1 MGLRFSATPEDFG
14 LPLEEDVVVEDLFE
28 TVVYDYSEGC
38 DIFVDT
44 FLAIATDL
52 VPVDTG
58 NLMSSLDASTDGTEV
73 TAETDCEY
81 AEYVEYGTWKMAAQP
96 YFLPALEEALAAA
109 FDVWVEAREEQY
121 MEVAERLLEEWEEMQ
136 EEEEEEDDDSEGS
149 FIGNLLGMFFLAI
162 ILFAINTFFDAINP
176 LDSSSHHG
184 DIDGVD
190 GGFIGNIESMIEIT

>member
-14 LPLEEDVVVEDLFE
+14 LPLEEDVVVKDLFE

-162 ILFAINTFFDAINP
+162 VLFAINTFFDAINP
-176 LDSSSHHG
+176 LDSSSH
-184 DIDGVD
+184 GVD

>member
-14 LPLEEDVVVEDLFE
+14 LPLEEDVVVKDLFE

-121 MEVAERLLEEWEEMQ
+121 MEVAEILLEEWEEMQ
-136 EEEEEEDDDSEGS
+136 EEEEEDSDDEGS

-184 DIDGVD
+184 NID

>member
-28 TVVYDYSEGC
+28 TVVYYYSEGC

-136 EEEEEEDDDSEGS
+136 EEEEDSKGS

-176 LDSSSHHG
+176 LDTSSHG
-184 DIDGVD
+184 DSDGVD

>member
-1 MGLRFSATPEDFG
+1 MGLRFSATPKDFG
-14 LPLEEDVVVEDLFE
+14 LPLKEDIVVKDLSE

-58 NLMSSLDASTDGTEV
+58 HLMSSLDASTNRTRV

-109 FDVWVEAREEQY
+109 FDAWVEAREEQY
-121 MEVAERLLEEWEEMQ
+121 MEVAEILLEEWIEMQ
-136 EEEEEEDDDSEGS
+136 EEEEEDSDDEGS
-149 FIGNLLGMFFLAI
+149 FMGNLLGMLFLII
-162 ILFAINTFFDAINP
+162 ILLLINLFFGAINP
-176 LDSSSHHG
+176 LDGSSH
-184 DIDGVD
+184 GVD

>member
-121 MEVAERLLEEWEEMQ
+121 MEVAEILLEEWEEMQ
-136 EEEEEEDDDSEGS
+136 EEEEEEDDDSKGS

-176 LDSSSHHG
+176 LDNSSHG
-184 DIDGVD
+184 NIDGVD

>member
-14 LPLEEDVVVEDLFE
+14 LPLEEEVVVEDLFE

-58 NLMSSLDASTDGTEV
+58 NLMSSLDASTDGTAV
-73 TAETDCEY
+73 TAKTDCEY

-121 MEVAERLLEEWEEMQ
+121 MEIAEILLEEWKEMQ

-176 LDSSSHHG
+176 LDSPSHG
-184 DIDGVD
+184 NID

>member
-58 NLMSSLDASTDGTEV
+58 NLMSSLDASTNGTAV
-73 TAETDCEY
+73 TAKTDCEY
-81 AEYVEYGTWKMAAQP
+81 AEYVENQQAMW
-96 YFLPALEEALAAA
+96 
-109 FDVWVEAREEQY
+109 
-121 MEVAERLLEEWEEMQ
+121 Q
-136 EEEEEEDDDSEGS
+136 EIVKS
-149 FIGNLLGMFFLAI
+149 A
-162 ILFAINTFFDAINP
+162 
-176 LDSSSHHG
+176 
-184 DIDGVD
+184 
-190 GGFIGNIESMIEIT
+190 NITMD

>member
-14 LPLEEDVVVEDLFE
+14 LPLEEDVVVKDLFE

-136 EEEEEEDDDSEGS
+136 EEEEEDDDSEGS

-162 ILFAINTFFDAINP
+162 VLFAINTFFDAINP
-176 LDSSSHHG
+176 LDSSSH
-184 DIDGVD
+184 GVD

>member
-14 LPLEEDVVVEDLFE
+14 LPLEEDVVVGDLFE

-109 FDVWVEAREEQY
+109 FDVWVEAREEQH
-121 MEVAERLLEEWEEMQ
+121 MEVVEILLEEWEEMQ
-136 EEEEEEDDDSEGS
+136 EEEKEDGDSKGS

-162 ILFAINTFFDAINP
+162 ALFAINAFFDAINP
-176 LDSSSHHG
+176 LDSSSHG
-184 DIDGVD
+184 GVD

>member
-14 LPLEEDVVVEDLFE
+14 LPLEEDVVVKDLFE

-58 NLMSSLDASTDGTEV
+58 HLMSSLDASTDGTEV
-73 TAETDCEY
+73 TAKTDCEY

-121 MEVAERLLEEWEEMQ
+121 MEVAEILLEEWEEMQ
-136 EEEEEEDDDSEGS
+136 EEEEEDDDSEGS

-162 ILFAINTFFDAINP
+162 VLFAINTFFDAINP
-176 LDSSSHHG
+176 LDNSSHG
-184 DIDGVD
+184 NID

>member
-14 LPLEEDVVVEDLFE
+14 LPLEEDVVVKDLFE

-121 MEVAERLLEEWEEMQ
+121 MEVAEILLEEWEEMQ
-136 EEEEEEDDDSEGS
+136 EEEEEDSDDEGS

-162 ILFAINTFFDAINP
+162 ILFAINAFFDAINP
-176 LDSSSHHG
+176 LDSSSHG
-184 DIDGVD
+184 SIDSVD

>member
-1 MGLRFSATPEDFG
+1 MGLRFSATPKDFG
-14 LPLEEDVVVEDLFE
+14 LPLEEDVVVKDLFE

-58 NLMSSLDASTDGTEV
+58 HLMSSLDASTDGTRV
-73 TAETDCEY
+73 TAKTDCEY

-109 FDVWVEAREEQY
+109 FDAWAEAREEQY
-121 MEVAERLLEEWEEMQ
+121 MEVAEMLLEEWEAMQ
-136 EEEEEEDDDSEGS
+136 EEEEEDSDDEGS
-149 FIGNLLGMFFLAI
+149 FIGNFLGMLFLAI
-162 ILFAINTFFDAINP
+162 ILFAINLFFDAINP
-176 LDSSSHHG
+176 LDSSSH
-184 DIDGVD
+184 GVD

>member
-14 LPLEEDVVVEDLFE
+14 LPLEEDVVVKDLFE

-81 AEYVEYGTWKMAAQP
+81 AEYGEYGTWKMAAQP

-121 MEVAERLLEEWEEMQ
+121 MEVAEILLEEWKEMQ

-162 ILFAINTFFDAINP
+162 VLFAINTFFDAINP
-176 LDSSSHHG
+176 LDNSSHG
-184 DIDGVD
+184 NID

>member
-1 MGLRFSATPEDFG
+1 MGLRFSATPKDFG
-14 LPLEEDVVVEDLFE
+14 LPLEEDVVVKDLFE

-121 MEVAERLLEEWEEMQ
+121 MEVAEMLLEEWKEMQ

-162 ILFAINTFFDAINP
+162 VLFAINTFFDAINP
-176 LDSSSHHG
+176 LDNSSHG
-184 DIDGVD
+184 NID

>member
-121 MEVAERLLEEWEEMQ
+121 MEVAEILLEEWEEMQ
-136 EEEEEEDDDSEGS
+136 EEEEEEDDDSKGS

-162 ILFAINTFFDAINP
+162 VLFAINTFFDAINP
-176 LDSSSHHG
+176 LDNSSHG
-184 DIDGVD
+184 NID

>member
-14 LPLEEDVVVEDLFE
+14 LPLEEDVVVKDLFE

-121 MEVAERLLEEWEEMQ
+121 MEVAEILLEEWEEMQ
-136 EEEEEEDDDSEGS
+136 EEEEEEDDDSKGS

-162 ILFAINTFFDAINP
+162 VLFAINAFFDAINP
-176 LDSSSHHG
+176 LDNSSHG
-184 DIDGVD
+184 NIDGVD

>member
-14 LPLEEDVVVEDLFE
+14 LPLEEDVVVKDLFE

-58 NLMSSLDASTDGTEV
+58 NLMNSLDASTDGTEV

-121 MEVAERLLEEWEEMQ
+121 MEVAEMLLEEWEEMQ
-136 EEEEEEDDDSEGS
+136 EEEEEEDDDSGGS

-162 ILFAINTFFDAINP
+162 VLFAINTFFDAINP
-176 LDSSSHHG
+176 LDNSSHG
-184 DIDGVD
+184 NID